1 MANVGWVGLG
11 KLGAPCAA
19 ALQHHG
25 GHVVYGYDL
34 RGTDP
39 SAYSWSGQR
48 PVELVESIADAVK
61 LTDEVVYV
69 AVQTP
74 HSPLYG
80 GDRVAPELRRD
91 FEYAYLVNAVRGV
104 CLAATL
110 QRKHVTVAI
119 VSTVLPGT
127 FNRYLRTL
135 GSEYVT
141 FVYHPFFI
149 AMGTEVDDFVHPE
162 MVLYGIDRDGDHGSI
177 DELYSGVHDAPVA
190 TASIDSAELA
200 KVAYNTFITMK
211 IVFANALMELCE
223 GTGADVDEVTDA
235 LVMGTQRVVS
245 ARYLRAGMGDGGACF
260 PPGEIVITE
269 DGPRPIETVRE
280 GDRVLTF
287 DGTLQQVLQIWSRPY
302 SGDLVVVQAQ
312 GLPATRMTV
321 DHPVMARKD
330 LRVLRPDGRKST
342 YRGNDRNLPFARS
355 DVVETAASDLTTD
368 HLVLWPEHEVI
379 DFELPDHVTPEYL
392 ELAGWYLAE
401 GSVDLSARRGRLRFD
416 LHARESVEGDRIAEL
431 LTICAPIRTSGRGN
445 NAKVTIKVE
454 DNRRFVRLGSI
465 GLARQLVSDF
475 GKGAAYK
482 FIPNWALWGNEKI
495 SALLLE
501 GMIKGD
507 GHVNGNGVS
516 YSTISEQLAWGAHL
530 LMTRLGCHPNI
541 RVIPARSGHQRSFEV
556 RVRNRREARSLFS
569 QINISAKPIGVHE
582 VRSDD
587 WRPVL
592 RLFRESFSGTVHNLW
607 VAGTNTYVVGCG
619 AVHNCHPRDNVALA
633 ALNERLGSSV
643 DLNEF
648 LVRAREAQTGWL
660 ADFAARWHEQT
671 EMSVAVLGL
680 TYKPEVPL
688 TDGSPAL
695 LLVSLLEERGI
706 SVNVYDPVLNL
717 EESLE
722 HFLDR
727 FGPRVYV
734 IATEHA
740 QLLRQVYPVGSV
752 VIDPFGTVTR
762 FPGVTY
768 VTPGR
773 KG

>member
-39 SAYSWSGQR
+39 SAYSWLGQR

-80 GDRVAPELRRD
+80 GDRVAPKIGRD
-91 FEYAYLVNAVRGV
+91 FEYAYLVNAVREV

-110 QRKHVTVAI
+110 QHKHVTIAV

-127 FNRYLRTL
+127 FNRYLRAL
-135 GSEYVT
+135 GDEHVT

-149 AMGTEVDDFVHPE
+149 AMGTEVDDFVRPE

-235 LVMGTQRVVS
+235 LVMGTQRITS
-245 ARYLRAGMGDGGACF
+245 GRYMRAGMGDGG
-260 PPGEIVITE
+260 G
-269 DGPRPIETVRE
+269 
-280 GDRVLTF
+280 
-287 DGTLQQVLQIWSRPY
+287 
-302 SGDLVVVQAQ
+302 
-312 GLPATRMTV
+312 
-321 DHPVMARKD
+321 
-330 LRVLRPDGRKST
+330 
-342 YRGNDRNLPFARS
+342 
-355 DVVETAASDLTTD
+355 
-368 HLVLWPEHEVI
+368 
-379 DFELPDHVTPEYL
+379 
-392 ELAGWYLAE
+392 
-401 GSVDLSARRGRLRFD
+401 
-416 LHARESVEGDRIAEL
+416 
-431 LTICAPIRTSGRGN
+431 
-445 NAKVTIKVE
+445 
-454 DNRRFVRLGSI
+454 
-465 GLARQLVSDF
+465 
-475 GKGAAYK
+475 
-482 FIPNWALWGNEKI
+482 
-495 SALLLE
+495 
-501 GMIKGD
+501 
-507 GHVNGNGVS
+507 
-516 YSTISEQLAWGAHL
+516 
-530 LMTRLGCHPNI
+530 
-541 RVIPARSGHQRSFEV
+541 
-556 RVRNRREARSLFS
+556 
-569 QINISAKPIGVHE
+569 
-582 VRSDD
+582 
-587 WRPVL
+587 
-592 RLFRESFSGTVHNLW
+592 
-607 VAGTNTYVVGCG
+607 
-619 AVHNCHPRDNVALA
+619 CHPRDNVALA
-633 ALNERLGSSV
+633 ALSDRLKTSV

-648 LVRAREAQTGWL
+648 LVRAREAQTSWI
-660 ADFAARWHEQT
+660 ADFAVRWCEQT
-671 EMSVAVLGL
+671 EMSAVVLGL
-680 TYKPEVPL
+680 TYKPDVPL

-695 LLVSLLEERGI
+695 LLVSLLEERGVD
-706 SVNVYDPVLNL
+706 VNVYDPVLDQI
-717 EESLE
+717 ESLG

-740 QLLRQVYPVGSV
+740 QLLRQTYPVGSV
-752 VIDPFGTVTR
+752 VIDPFGTVAR